1 MTLALPALRPA
12 SYASSPLHSSERVW
26 SQSNC
31 YVDLW
36 IEVLHSLGL
45 DPRAAG
51 AFTLS
56 ADFEGDQWAF
66 FKPPVED
73 LRALCG
79 IDVAE
84 LNVWRPLVDHIGEQ
98 LDFGRLLTVEVDAF
112 HLPDT
117 VGVSYRTEH
126 VKTTIA
132 PAWIEQNARQL
143 RYFHNAGLHE
153 LEGEDFDA
161 LIGTRCAGPHA
172 LAPYVEIIK
181 LDRLCRDEGR
191 LAAVAGELIRS
202 HIGRRAVDNPVR
214 RMNKRI
220 SADLDWLRGADVETF
235 HTEGESPIRS
245 EAADRTSRLGQL
257 SFVHRVI
264 PTWGLT
270 YSRVITALNAGRRD
284 SKRRPNGR
292 DVARTAAHR
301 HRTAMTRP
309 TSMTPKPTP
318 KFHPLRSFMMGTLWP
333 AR

>member
-235 HTEGESPIRS
+235 HRYTFGTCRQSGASAEL
-245 EAADRTSRLGQL
+245 AADFIDWFDAHTDAGLADVATHFRSVA
-257 SFVHRVI
+257 SAARVVQFN
-264 PTWGLT
+264 LAR
-270 YSRVITALNAGRRD
+270 SVRGRRFD
-284 SKRRPNGR
+284 IQTPLEEMTDRWDR
-292 DVARTAAHR
+292 AF
-301 HRTAMTRP
+301 AMLCDRYG
-309 TSMTPKPTP
+309 S
-318 KFHPLRSFMMGTLWP
+318 
-333 AR
+333 